1 MRDGG
6 AIQRFGPAALA
17 TVLITFTASCASS
30 TKDASIQI
38 HAATPST
45 VTTSSGPTTAATLDD
60 SHQPPIASQIAP
72 SSAAEGVVYWTRT
85 DKQLSISR
93 VDGQSVQTWNVAPG
107 TGPEQSSLA
116 PTIAAEG
123 NLIWVAADGVL
134 TRVDTTSNATSS
146 IPLPAPTDNPN
157 VEASRPSEVRGVHDI
172 CSLAVDSSGHV
183 AIALSAAAEV
193 LVYDDAKG
201 SFSMIQLPVDT
212 DAWSLAYFADGQLAI
227 GAAGKQGNVAT
238 MLIATPAGA
247 IQQTYTVPDASR
259 LITLASGTDVL
270 AGTLGPAIVHEDG
283 TVHLLAFPDGITP
296 NQTLGGVTPLPD
308 GSFAI
313 ATPKKLVVVHPDN
326 TVSTAYDYP
335 PGPCP
340 QPFGAGI
347 GPATTTAT
355 TAPAPCVMT
364 PYALQGDRSSNLW
377 PAMPQSAPRG
387 ANPGT
392 NIDRI
397 PASQS

>member
-1 MRDGG
+1 MRSR
-6 AIQRFGPAALA
+6 QVGPAALA
-17 TVLITFTASCASS
+17 TVLIAFTASCASS
-30 TKDASIQI
+30 TKDASTQI

-60 SHQPPIASQIAP
+60 SHQPPIESQIAP
-72 SSAAEGVVYWTRT
+72 SGAAEGVVYWTRT

-93 VDGQSVQTWNVAPG
+93 VDGQSSVQTWNVAPG
-107 TGPEQSSLA
+107 AGPEQSSLA
-116 PTIAAEG
+116 PTIAAQG
-123 NLIWVAADGVL
+123 NLIWVAADGNL

-146 IPLPAPTDNPN
+146 IPLPAPSDNPN
-157 VEASRPSEVRGVHDI
+157 VEASRPSGVRGVHDI
-172 CSLAVDSSGHV
+172 RSLAVDSSGHV

-283 TVHLLAFPDGITP
+283 MARLLTLPTGITP
-296 NQTLGGVTPLPD
+296 NQTFGGVTPLPD
-308 GSFAI
+308 GSVAV
-313 ATPKKLVVVHPDN
+313 ATPTRLVVVHPDN

-340 QPFGAGI
+340 QPFGIGI
-347 GPATTTAT
+347 RPAATTET
-355 TAPAPCVMT
+355 TVPLPCVIT
-364 PYALQGDRSSNLW
+364 PYAVQGDLSGSLW
-377 PAMPQSAPRG
+377 LAAPQSVPRG
-387 ANPGT
+387 TNPGI

-397 PASQS
+397 PAAQS